1 MPKVIVIGDVNVD
14 IVINFPKYIDVN
26 RGLVD
31 FSQPSTAGG
40 GTAGNTAVALARL
53 GIATGFIG
61 TIGDDYSGRLVLKS
75 LKTEGIDTSGI
86 VVDKNLNTVNVFAFV
101 DAQGERFLWGWPRDH
116 RSFKVLDPNKI
127 SFESICSADWIH
139 STGMCLIEDASACR
153 TITDIFKTA
162 HERGIPTSL
171 DLNLRIDNGIF
182 APEHRQAINEILP
195 YVDHVLGSG
204 PEEYIYLGGKDWID
218 NARLLA
224 QKKRTVIA
232 RDGEKGSIG
241 FIDNHEV
248 FSPGF
253 VVEVVDTIGAGDAFN
268 AGYILAKLKGKSL
281 KESLRYGNAVA
292 AINVTKTGGRGAPTL
307 SELSAFLMLD
317 K

>member
-1 MPKVIVIGDVNVD
+1 M
-14 IVINFPKYIDVN
+14 
-26 RGLVD
+26 
-31 FSQPSTAGG
+31 
-40 GTAGNTAVALARL
+40 
-53 GIATGFIG
+53 
-61 TIGDDYSGRLVLKS
+61 
-75 LKTEGIDTSGI
+75 
-86 VVDKNLNTVNVFAFV
+86 
-101 DAQGERFLWGWPRDH
+101 
-116 RSFKVLDPNKI
+116 
-127 SFESICSADWIH
+127 
-139 STGMCLIEDASACR
+139 
-153 TITDIFKTA
+153 
-162 HERGIPTSL
+162 
-171 DLNLRIDNGIF
+171 
-182 APEHRQAINEILP
+182 
-195 YVDHVLGSG
+195 
-204 PEEYIYLGGKDWID
+204 
-218 NARLLA
+218 A

-307 SELSAFLMLD
+307 SELSAFLILN